1 MDHFARLG
9 LPRRFPLD
17 AREIECQ
24 YLARSRELHP
34 DFHQTGSA
42 AEQAASLDLSARLNE
57 ANAVLRDPFKRAE
70 YLLALE
76 GGPTAAEQKE
86 MPAEFLEEILE
97 LRIEIEELRETE
109 PLDSPA
115 RQSMERRLTERRETI
130 LAEIGDAFEKLT
142 GASDRVGVLRKIRQ
156 RLNALKYV
164 QNLLRDLQ
172 SE

>member
-17 AREIECQ
+17 AREIERQ
-24 YLARSRELHP
+24 YLARSRDLHP
-34 DFHQTGSA
+34 DFHQLGSS

-70 YLLALE
+70 YLLSLE
-76 GGPTAAEQKE
+76 GGPTASEQKE
-86 MPAEFLEEILE
+86 MPAAFLEEVLE
-97 LRIEIEELRETE
+97 LRMEIEELRETE
-109 PLDSPA
+109 PPDSPA
-115 RQSMERRLTERRETI
+115 RQSMERRLSERREKL
-130 LAEIGDAFEKLT
+130 LAEIGDSFEALGT
-142 GASDRVGVLRKIRQ
+142 GDRVGVLKGIRQ

-172 SE
+172 LE